1 MNTNTKFI
9 PEDIIS
15 LRLGVGM
22 LVQLTLKNVQAIVD
36 LVNSEVFLEY
46 YDATEAH
53 YGNNYTYIVISWKIG
68 DNQDCQ
74 TVCIGDYIMF
84 CGDGIEIMEEP
95 QAERKID
102 FVHDMYRKISND
114 AHEKDLNNVCP
125 IYFIGHTKPVHEIVN
140 NKIVW

>member
-1 MNTNTKFI
+1 MSTNTKFL

-36 LVNSEVFLEY
+36 LVNSKVFLEY
-46 YDATEAH
+46 YDKTEAH

-68 DNQDCQ
+68 DNYDCQ

-84 CGDGIEIMEEP
+84 CGDGIEVMEES

-102 FVHDMYRKISND
+102 FVHDMYRKIFND
-114 AHEKDLNNVCP
+114 AYEKDLNNVHP
-125 IYFIGHTKPVHEIVN
+125 IDFIGHTRPVHEIVN